1 MAKTKRNPGVNWG
14 SPIQEQ
20 TPRQQARF
28 LLLVEQAAAFCKGFS
43 PSCSVVANPIARA
56 LLEVAGVPL
65 GLLDPSAGF
74 NYPGQLD
81 EVLKA
86 PWKENK
92 KHPHF
97 AVMAHT
103 KDALFG
109 LSYAVSGLQRLKGEP
124 PTYASEKRLSQE
136 IKYLMDGRLPSVTL
150 AYRHLIADYAKA
162 LISNGG
168 NFKEAGLWFDIASLA
183 SIDQAAAPVTAQ
195 LKAEAGAIRTKRR
208 AEYKE
213 RFGHQPSTGDDHAE
227 FRQGSYEA
235 FGMTMEE
242 LFAKKFGHHFG
253 PRSGSSSSIGGP
265 GAPSPADYRAL
276 GLSPGAS
283 EAEIQSAF
291 RKLVKQ
297 HHPDAGGEA
306 EQFQVVADAYSRL
319 REVAR

>member
-1 MAKTKRNPGVNWG
+1 MAKTKRNPGINWG

-28 LLLVEQAAAFCKGFS
+28 LLLVEQVAAIRKGFS
-43 PSCSVVANPIARA
+43 ADCSLVANPVTQAV
-56 LLEVAGVPL
+56 LEVAGVPL
-65 GLLDPSAGF
+65 ELLDPSAGF

-103 KDALFG
+103 KDALFE
-109 LSYAVSGLQRLKGEP
+109 LSYAVSGLQSLKDEP

-150 AYRHLIADYAKA
+150 AYRHLITDYAKA

-168 NFKEAGLWFDIASLA
+168 NFKGAGLWFDPTSLA
-183 SIDQAAAPVTAQ
+183 AIGQAAAPVTAQ
-195 LKAEAGAIRTKRR
+195 LKAEADAIRAERR

-213 RFGHQPSTGDDHAE
+213 RFGHQPSTGDDFADL
-227 FRQGSYEA
+227 RQGSCEA

-242 LFAKKFGHHFG
+242 WFAKKYGRYFG
-253 PRSGSSSSIGGP
+253 PRSDSSIGSP
-265 GAPSPADYRAL
+265 GAPSHADYRAL

-283 EAEIQSAF
+283 EAEIQAAF
-291 RKLVKQ
+291 RKLAKQ
-297 HHPDAGGEA
+297 HHPDAGGCAKKFQMVAEA
-306 EQFQVVADAYSRL
+306 YNRIK
-319 REVAR
+319 EVAK

>member
-1 MAKTKRNPGVNWG
+1 MAKTKRNPGLSWG
-14 SPIQEQ
+14 SPVQEQ

-28 LLLVEQAAAFCKGFS
+28 LLLVEQAAAICKGFS
-43 PSCSVVANPIARA
+43 PSSSVVANPITRA
-56 LLEVAGVPL
+56 VLEVAGIPL
-65 GLLDPSAGF
+65 EMLDPSAGV

-81 EVLKA
+81 EALKT
-86 PWKENK
+86 PWKEDK
-92 KHPHF
+92 RHPHF
-97 AVMAHT
+97 AVMDCT

-109 LSYAVSGLQRLKGEP
+109 LSYAVSRLQSLKDEP
-124 PTYASEKRLSQE
+124 STYASEKRLSQE

-162 LISNGG
+162 LVSNGG
-168 NFKEAGLWFDIASLA
+168 DLKEAGLWFDTTSLVG
-183 SIDQAAAPVTAQ
+183 IRETAAPVTAQ
-195 LKAEAGAIRTKRR
+195 LEAEIEAIYAKRR

-213 RFGHQPSTGDDHAE
+213 RFGHQPSTGNDHAE

-242 LFAKKFGHHFG
+242 WFAKKLGHHYG
-253 PRSGSSSSIGGP
+253 PRSGGISIDRP

-276 GLSPGAS
+276 GLSPGAT
-283 EAEIQSAF
+283 EADIQAAF

-306 EQFQVVADAYSRL
+306 AQFQTVADAYSRL
-319 REVAR
+319 REVAK